1 MTAKEAMELLE
12 SLIQTKKL
20 IKIVLSDKEAD
31 AEWDKVLIRPV
42 KIKEQ
47 DFMQFEKFKNNKS
60 YHFNME
66 AACLYEEISISVKQF
81 KQAYIHAEGKDY
93 HLSRK
98 GEKYFSKESENSC
111 CHKETEHNKSKKYLL
126 PEGKAID
133 FLVYLGVMSK
143 EGRVYKHSYAKY
155 RQINKYLEFIENTIK
170 ELQEK
175 KWIEKEIRILD
186 FGCGKSY
193 LTFALYYYLREI
205 KKINF
210 RSYRLRFKRRCD
222 ETLQSDCKRIG
233 IYKFRIFNREY
244 SRF

>member
-81 KQAYIHAEGKDY
+81 KTGIHSCG
-93 HLSRK
+93 RK
-98 GEKYFSKESENSC
+98 GLSFEQK
-111 CHKETEHNKSKKYLL
+111 
-126 PEGKAID
+126 
-133 FLVYLGVMSK
+133 
-143 EGRVYKHSYAKY
+143 R
-155 RQINKYLEFIENTIK
+155 
-170 ELQEK
+170 
-175 KWIEKEIRILD
+175 
-186 FGCGKSY
+186 
-193 LTFALYYYLREI
+193 REI
-205 KKINF
+205 F
-210 RSYRLRFKRRCD
+210 FKG
-222 ETLQSDCKRIG
+222 E
-233 IYKFRIFNREY
+233 
-244 SRF
+244 